1 MQFTFVSE
9 LELIAD
15 CEAFVTELNCEIE
28 PNKKMF
34 FKPVA
39 KYGKSATL
47 MTYYLAKSNTF
58 KALVNTGRAQFIRD
72 LSQLQ
77 TTDFDENS
85 VIVFFDDF
93 FGTGGSLI
101 KSIQYFKKS
110 ANNSKRK
117 ISAAFGAC
125 IYYTHD
131 AELNI
136 KKRYPYLKL
145 KGKIHDKYFDAKSI
159 NYPTESQMQKCKD
172 LFAGYAQKKRLFY
185 SKGINHKLG
194 YKDSQSNISFPYMPP
209 NNTLPI
215 IWSGKS
221 GWRPLIPRDAENIIL
236 EVDRI
241 KKELAYATAKLHL
254 KIPNDK
260 EALIFTTYDQTKLII
275 FGILR
280 LRNWPTDWA
289 RIAIILG
296 LSFIELDKFILI
308 AFELGYLDEANELTE
323 KGKAELN
330 KLLDIITDKK
340 NNENKKLPFI
350 QVKYVSK
357 ENSRE

>member
-1 MQFTFVSE
+1 
-9 LELIAD
+9 
-15 CEAFVTELNCEIE
+15 
-28 PNKKMF
+28 
-34 FKPVA
+34 
-39 KYGKSATL
+39 
-47 MTYYLAKSNTF
+47 
-58 KALVNTGRAQFIRD
+58 
-72 LSQLQ
+72 
-77 TTDFDENS
+77 
-85 VIVFFDDF
+85 
-93 FGTGGSLI
+93 
-101 KSIQYFKKS
+101 
-110 ANNSKRK
+110 
-117 ISAAFGAC
+117 
-125 IYYTHD
+125 
-131 AELNI
+131 
-136 KKRYPYLKL
+136 LKL